1 MFATMGNH
9 SCTIISHPFYLVGSA
24 RLLRAY
30 KKRRTLC
37 LTAFEI
43 DTKEFKNISSLL
55 YEDHSFRRLHLFIN
69 GILMMLLHFII
80 LYFVVNL
87 YLYRTRFSSTVIMKG
102 DSEELLDIF
111 SPLFPLLSKSYD
123 FMKFKETKLSPIYYN
138 KLHFLKS

>member
-1 MFATMGNH
+1 
-9 SCTIISHPFYLVGSA
+9 
-24 RLLRAY
+24 
-30 KKRRTLC
+30 
-37 LTAFEI
+37 
-43 DTKEFKNISSLL
+43 
-55 YEDHSFRRLHLFIN
+55 
-69 GILMMLLHFII
+69 MLLHFII